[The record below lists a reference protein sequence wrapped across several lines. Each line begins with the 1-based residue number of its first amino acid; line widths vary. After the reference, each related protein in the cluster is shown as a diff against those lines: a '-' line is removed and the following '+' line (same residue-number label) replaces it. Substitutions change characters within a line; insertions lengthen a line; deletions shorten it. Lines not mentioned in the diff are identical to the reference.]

1 MKSDKLKLA
10 GLSQHWVHTGS
21 ESQQRP
27 WISVFIEGGGTY
39 AHFRFTVG
47 ESWPLTEFSLN
58 DAVSAKATG
67 TENPSRSRICR
78 RENAALLGL

>member
-1 MKSDKLKLA
+1 MESDKLKLA
-10 GLSQHWVHTGS
+10 ELLQLWVHTRS

-27 WISVFIEGGGTY
+27 WISVFIEGGGTN
-39 AHFRFTVG
+39 AHFRFTVE

-67 TENPSRSRICR
+67 TENPSRSRKRR
-78 RENAALLGL
+78 REDAALL